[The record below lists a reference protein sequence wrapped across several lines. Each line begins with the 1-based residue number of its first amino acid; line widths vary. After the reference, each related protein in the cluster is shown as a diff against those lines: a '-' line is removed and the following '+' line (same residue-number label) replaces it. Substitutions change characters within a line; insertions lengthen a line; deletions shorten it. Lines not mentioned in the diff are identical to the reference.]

1 MKKVILINML
11 VIFLIIIT
19 GEVLLRVFGNIT
31 IHGISKGIIN
41 YKDKP
46 VFNYPNISNKKAF
59 GKIIYTDSNGF
70 RISNINQKKRN
81 KKNIYFVGGSV
92 TFGKGVEQENTFTG
106 ILNSQIREYNI
117 INAGVVGSN
126 LENNIKIIK
135 KKIEKKNLENI
146 FINFSLDD
154 LVSIDDMIAFE
165 KKKSNKKF
173 SFYEKI
179 KKNSFIIYINNFI
192 RTKSIIYI
200 TLKGYF
206 FKTDEVYYQQA
217 INLYKSE
224 NNLKFLEKLIED
236 ISELENNS
244 KIVFIMIPY
253 NYQIRKG
260 NCKQDD
266 LAEKEIVK
274 AMANKN
280 IKLIRLK
287 KNFCED
293 KNPDKIFFSFD
304 PAHLSNYGHKL
315 VAKILMMRLN

>member
-165 KKKSNKKF
+165 KKK
-173 SFYEKI
+173 I
-179 KKNSFIIYINNFI
+179 K
-192 RTKSIIYI
+192 
-200 TLKGYF
+200 
-206 FKTDEVYYQQA
+206 
-217 INLYKSE
+217 
-224 NNLKFLEKLIED
+224 
-236 ISELENNS
+236 
-244 KIVFIMIPY
+244 
-253 NYQIRKG
+253 
-260 NCKQDD
+260 
-266 LAEKEIVK
+266 
-274 AMANKN
+274 
-280 IKLIRLK
+280 
-287 KNFCED
+287 
-293 KNPDKIFFSFD
+293 
-304 PAHLSNYGHKL
+304 
-315 VAKILMMRLN
+315 